1 MWLRRNA
8 AEGLFSVKAFE
19 LELLQPWD
27 EKAFVTF
34 EWLCFFYYLFVSFI
48 FASAGSLFL
57 NLGSPQL
64 Q

>member
-1 MWLRRNA
+1 MWLRHNA
-8 AEGLFSVKAFE
+8 IEGLFSVKAFE

-34 EWLCFFYYLFVSFI
+34 EWLCFFYYLFVYFI
-48 FASAGSLFL
+48 FASAGSLLL
-57 NLGSPQL
+57 NLGYLQL